1 MIYSIAVLCLLA
13 AAPASNAFS
22 FSSRIARPS
31 SALQAT
37 VETKEI
43 KQVNSPDFYWEFR
56 LNRLASK
63 MSEALA
69 YEASNY
75 PDVSGFKDKYDA
87 YYLDLT
93 LQGKLQGFDWEAE
106 KKISDAEWQ
115 GIYQSICKWSSS
127 VAKKSDNSDLPAGDF
142 DLLKQFYPS
151 LNYRELELPFSTEE
165 FGAGFPYKN
174 MKEMLQA
181 AVDGTLS
188 VPGYD
193 KVTSISGESTKTKL
207 AALKES
213 TMSKLDSIKDDA
225 MTYATSPFP
234 DADAKSHYKALS
246 AKLADFPQGADGW
259 AKFRTQMDKEVDEM
273 AKLASKKVD
282 EHHGHSGPSPAEEFE
297 AKYGRSLDE
306 MEERMSRYKSDPK
319 GFLEQS
325 IMEKHGQKGLDVWK
339 KSEEFSNT
347 MSSMSEADKAAA
359 EKAFADFLK
368 SAA

>member
-1 MIYSIAVLCLLA
+1 MIYSIAVICLLF

-22 FSSRIARPS
+22 FSARIARPT

-37 VETKEI
+37 VAVKEI
-43 KQVNSPDFYWEFR
+43 KQVNAPDFYWEFR
-56 LNRLASK
+56 LNRLANK
-63 MSEALA
+63 LGGALPF
-69 YEASNY
+69 ESTNY
-75 PDVSGFKDKYDA
+75 PDVSGYKDQYEA

-93 LQGKLQGFDWEAE
+93 LQGKLEGFDWEAE
-106 KKISDAEWQ
+106 KKINDSEWQ
-115 GIYQSICKWSSS
+115 GIYKSICKWSAS

-151 LNYRELELPFSTEE
+151 LNYRELELPFSAEE

-181 AVDGTLS
+181 AIEGTLS

-193 KVTSISGESTKTKL
+193 QVTSISGESTKTKL
-207 AALKES
+207 SALKDS
-213 TMSKLDSIKDDA
+213 TMSKLDAIKDDA
-225 MTYATSPFP
+225 MSYATSPFP
-234 DADAKSHYKALS
+234 DSDAKAHYKALS
-246 AKLADFPQGADGW
+246 SKLADFPQGTDGW
-259 AKFRTQMDKEVDEM
+259 AKFRTEMDKEVDEM

-297 AKYGRSLDE
+297 AKYGRSLEE

-325 IMEKHGQKGLDVWK
+325 IMDRHGQKGLDVWK
-339 KSEEFSNT
+339 KSEEFSNN
-347 MSSMSEADKAAA
+347 MSTMSEADKAAA
-359 EKAFADFLK
+359 EKAFSDFLK